1 MEYFSANFKRPIFFV
16 LALAW
21 IAATASGGASATDLI
36 IQNVTL
42 ISPER
47 AAPLHNATVSI
58 HDGRIEQVFDH
69 VPASVAGIP
78 VLDGT
83 GLYLTPGLMDSHLH
97 TAVIPGLGFHGGER
111 AEKFAAMTALYEQ
124 QFERS
129 VLYHG
134 VTQFLDPAAF
144 PALLQR
150 SREREMAPDIFFCG
164 AAPLATGYPA
174 LFMDPSAIEYSL
186 PYRVYETAPAG
197 SPPDGVDLSRHS
209 PEAVVRRMADDGAI
223 CLKLFFEDG
232 WDMRS
237 DWPMLSEDSV
247 ERMVRAAHAANL
259 KVVAHANALDM
270 QQLAVKSGVDV
281 LGHGLWNWN
290 QYRDH
295 QGIPEE
301 IRQHL
306 GGVRAAGIGYQPT
319 LRVMYSMRELFT
331 PGMLDNPALKK
342 VVPAALLDWYRSDAA
357 QAFKQELAHEDFEG
371 LPDERIVT
379 LMGRTI
385 SQSERSLVYVAE
397 SGHRLLLASDHPATP
412 GHANHPG
419 LSSYQELVHMAD
431 LGVPLVKLLAAAT
444 INNAEMFGLDDRY
457 GSIEPGKIANLL
469 LLDSS
474 PLESV
479 KAYDRIRWVVMGG
492 RAIARDELAA
502 DYSGGHSGLD

>member
-1 MEYFSANFKRPIFFV
+1 MQNYLVNLRRPVVFV
-16 LALAW
+16 LALALM
-21 IAATASGGASATDLI
+21 AATVGSGASATDLI

-47 AAPLHNATVSI
+47 PAPLQHATVSI
-58 HDGRIEQVFDH
+58 EGGRIEQVFDQA
-69 VPASVAGIP
+69 PAVAAGVP

-83 GLYLTPGLMDSHLH
+83 GLYLIPGLMDSHLH
-97 TAVIPGLGFHGGER
+97 TVVIPGLGFQGGER
-111 AEKFAAMTALYEQ
+111 SKKFAAMTALYEQ

-129 VLYHG
+129 LLYFG

-144 PALLQR
+144 PAVLQH

-174 LFMDPSAIEYSL
+174 LFMDPAAIDYTL
-186 PYRVYETAPAG
+186 PYRVYEAASAG
-197 SPPDGVDLSRHS
+197 SEPAGVDLSRHS

-232 WDMRS
+232 WDLRS
-237 DWPMLSEDSV
+237 DWPMLSEASV
-247 ERMVRAAHAANL
+247 ERIVRAAHAADL
-259 KVVAHANALDM
+259 KVVGHANALDM

-306 GGVRAAGIGYQPT
+306 DSVRAAGIGYQPT

-331 PGMLDNPALKK
+331 PGTLDNPALKK

-357 QAFKQELAHEDFEG
+357 QAFKQELAHEDFDD
-371 LPDERIVT
+371 LADERIVT

-419 LSSYQELVHMAD
+419 LSSFQELVHMAE
-431 LGVPLVKLLAAAT
+431 LGVPLAKLFAAAT
-444 INNAEMFGLDDRY
+444 INNAEMFGLADRY
-457 GSIEPGKIANLL
+457 GSIEAGKIANLL
-469 LLDSS
+469 LLESS

-479 KAYDRIRWVVMGG
+479 KAYDRIRWVVLRG
-492 RAIARDELAA
+492 RVIDRDSLAT
-502 DYSGGHSGLD
+502 DHMQ